1 MIKRNVIEEEERE
14 ANNDVKDGREQV
26 DNENCVNVDVNNE
39 NVVND
44 INVEENDQQ
53 NGGFV
58 VEDNVLEN
66 ILSESQREIVENL
79 RKIYVEKKTAEGI
92 SFKKV
97 DKNKLKKEMNRVNQV
112 IHHIETKDITET
124 NELIKAATVWV
135 AEQLGLKKTEFRA
148 KKDPWWKRRIE
159 DDIKRI
165 RNDANILQ
173 RDVRGELSHKK
184 SEKLQRLK
192 EKYRVNKKGIKTVVE
207 ELKQRMIAK
216 SAKIKRYDQ
225 RINQFRQNRIFSVD
239 QKKIYKELNGSEAR
253 TNEVP
258 DAEESRRFWD
268 DIWTV
273 EKEYNTRAE
282 WLSELKDEIKGRHS
296 VQFSSVHSF

>member
-1 MIKRNVIEEEERE
+1 MFREWRNRGGFESTEQRICDQARAIRKNCWLSELELEMIKRSVIEEEERE
-14 ANNDVKDGREQV
+14 ANNVVEDGREQV
-26 DNENCVNVDVNNE
+26 DNEKCVNVDLNNE

-44 INVEENDQQ
+44 VNVEENDQQ

-112 IHHIETKDITET
+112 IRHIETKDITET

-159 DDIKRI
+159 DDTKRI
-165 RNDANILQ
+165 RNDVNILG
-173 RDVRGELSHKK
+173 RDFRGELSHKK
-184 SEKLQRLK
+184 SENCR
-192 EKYRVNKKGIKTVVE
+192 
-207 ELKQRMIAK
+207 
-216 SAKIKRYDQ
+216 D
-225 RINQFRQNRIFSVD
+225 
-239 QKKIYKELNGSEAR
+239 
-253 TNEVP
+253 
-258 DAEESRRFWD
+258 
-268 DIWTV
+268 
-273 EKEYNTRAE
+273 
-282 WLSELKDEIKGRHS
+282 
-296 VQFSSVHSF
+296 